1 MADGSFTGREDIMTD
16 LSRRAFLGS
25 ITAAGA
31 VAAAGGAPRD
41 AHAQGGKPIH
51 FFGWTFGV
59 PVVTEV
65 VQEYDRR
72 SGKKVSYG
80 NMPWAQYA
88 EGMAA
93 KFVGK
98 APLDVVYVSDSDM
111 VAWADAGW
119 IVPIEEFPETRAYRG
134 DLLPAVLEASTHKG
148 KLHGLPYY
156 ADYMAFVYNEE
167 MLRKAGLE
175 APPQTWDDLVRQSLT
190 MKQKKVVEY
199 PLLLHLEASTWMI
212 EVLYAQVYSRGGRL
226 FDDKYE
232 PVFDQADSA
241 ALDTLRWL
249 IDAKEKHKI
258 LHPGTLEIGE
268 IAGLKAFSSGQAA
281 FYLTG
286 RYRLKDLNT
295 PETSQVAGKVKLG
308 LMPRG
313 AAGKNE
319 TVGWARLFSLTGQ
332 AAADPERKAQAWPFM
347 QYMGGKSDKG
357 TYEIPKLF
365 TEKFFNGVGWKPLFN
380 DPEVRALIGRYSDAT
395 LQEKQSALSRPKDG
409 LKARWF
415 TEWDQFNRVVWQK
428 AILRQTEPLAAL
440 KSSAEKWRSLRK
452 A

>member
-1 MADGSFTGREDIMTD
+1 MSIGSPKAHGAPWR
-16 LSRRAFLGS
+16 
-25 ITAAGA
+25 AGA
-31 VAAAGGAPRD
+31 LAAAGGPR
-41 AHAQGGKPIH
+41 AAQAQSGKPIH

-65 VQEYDRR
+65 VQDFERR
-72 SGKKVSYG
+72 TGKKVNYG

-93 KFVGK
+93 KFVGR

-119 IVPIEEFPETRAYRG
+119 IVPIDEYPETKAYRQ

-148 KLHGLPYY
+148 RLYGLPYY

-175 APPQTWDDLVRQSLT
+175 APPQTWDELVKQALAI
-190 MKQKKVVEY
+190 KQKKVVEF
-199 PLLLHLEASTWMI
+199 PLLLHLEASTWLI
-212 EVLYAQVYSRGGRL
+212 EVLYAQIYSRGGGL
-226 FDDKYE
+226 FDDKFE
-232 PVFDQADSA
+232 PVFDRPDSA
-241 ALDTLRWL
+241 AQATLQWL

-313 AAGKNE
+313 ASGKNQ
-319 TVGWARLFSLTGQ
+319 TVGWARLFSMTAQ
-332 AAADPERKAQAWPFM
+332 AAADPERKANAWQFI
-347 QYMGGKSDKG
+347 QYVGGKSERG

-365 TEKFFNGVGWKPLFN
+365 TQKFFNGVGWKPLFT
-380 DPEVRALIGRYSDAT
+380 DSEVRTLIGRYSDPV
-395 LQEKQSALSRPKDG
+395 LQERQSSLALPKDG